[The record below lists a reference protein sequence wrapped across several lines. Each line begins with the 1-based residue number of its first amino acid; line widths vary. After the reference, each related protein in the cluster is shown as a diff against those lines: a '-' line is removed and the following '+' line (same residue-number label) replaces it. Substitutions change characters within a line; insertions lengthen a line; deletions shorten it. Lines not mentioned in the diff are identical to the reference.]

1 MKRGMQD
8 KWQKTYTNSTKTDLL
23 QEIISEVGKSQV
35 TIGDRK
41 VESIINKIIT
51 GQVEL
56 NHLASKTD
64 QTKSDLCESCS
75 EKDTIQHYVFHC
87 EKYNN
92 QRNDLERGVEEIL
105 AGSGIVQSVINPKV
119 LTGNLEEASRS
130 CRRHSEHS

>member
-1 MKRGMQD
+1 MAEDIHKFYKDRLAARNYFRS
-8 KWQKTYTNSTKTDLL
+8 WQITSYHWR
-23 QEIISEVGKSQV
+23 QESRVNHKS
-35 TIGDRK
+35 D
-41 VESIINKIIT
+41 IT
-51 GQVEL
+51 GQAEL
-56 NHLASKTD
+56 NHLASKID

-75 EKDTIQHYVFHC
+75 EKETIQHYVFHC

-105 AGSGIVQSVINPKV
+105 ARNGIVQSVINLKV